1 LYTSLL
7 ATYARRALN
16 CEECSAHYRL
26 HHDSDAEVSFTD
38 WSVLAQEIIT
48 ARHPRH
54 TDNVVL
60 HQLEKF

>member
-1 LYTSLL
+1 MLD
-7 ATYARRALN
+7 ARHALK

-26 HHDSDAEVSFTD
+26 HYDSDAQASFTH
-38 WSVLAQEIIT
+38 WSVVAQEIIT
-48 ARHPRH
+48 ARHPHH